1 MLGLITRLSFQMNLM
16 AKQRLPDMQE
26 ALVKDRAGKMAQLVN
41 VFAIKA
47 GNLNSIPGAH
57 VASLAVL

>member
-1 MLGLITRLSFQMNLM
+1 MNLM
-16 AKQRLPDMQE
+16 AKQHLPDMQE

-41 VFAIKA
+41 VFAIRS

-57 VASLAVL
+57 VASLAAL

>member
-1 MLGLITRLSFQMNLM
+1 MLGLITHLSFQMNLM
-16 AKQRLPDMQE
+16 AKQHLPDMQE

-41 VFAIKA
+41 VFAIRS